1 MVFKAISRKL
11 IRTAFRDSLPVMA
24 GYLVLGFGFGM
35 ILKSKGLGTG
45 WAFLTSAFIYAG
57 SMQFVLIS
65 LVSEGASLLT
75 IAVST
80 LLVNARHLFYGISM
94 IGRYRNAGSVK
105 PYLVFSLTDE
115 TFSLVS
121 TDRHDLEQS
130 EKTAY
135 CFLVSVMD
143 QIYWITGS
151 VLGAF
156 AGSLL
161 RINTTGMDFALT
173 ALFLTIVID
182 QWRGGRHHVST
193 VLGFLIS
200 VVCLAIFGTDGF
212 LIPAMILITASLFL
226 VRRKEEPHA

>member
-1 MVFKAISRKL
+1 MMKKEINRKL

-35 ILKSKGLGTG
+35 ILKSKGLGIG
-45 WAFLTSAFIYAG
+45 WAFLSSTFIFAG
-57 SMQFVLIS
+57 AMQFVLIS
-65 LVSEGASLLT
+65 LLSEGVSLLA

-94 IGRYRNAGSVK
+94 IDRYRDTGPVK
-105 PYLVFSLTDE
+105 PYLICSLTDE

-121 TDRHDLEQS
+121 TDRHDLGKT

-135 CFLVSVMD
+135 YFLVSVMD
-143 QIYWITGS
+143 QCYWITGS
-151 VLGAF
+151 VLGAV
-156 AGSLL
+156 AGTLV

-182 QWRGGRHHVST
+182 QWRGGKHHVST
-193 VLGFLIS
+193 LLGLMIS
-200 VVCLAIFGTDGF
+200 IVCLVLFGKDGF
-212 LIPAMILITASLFL
+212 LIPAMLLITASLFL
-226 VRRKEEPHA
+226 VRRKEEPHE